1 MTAFLLAL
9 ACGICAGGL
18 VLAEAREARGAQR
31 LLKTSAS
38 ALFILAAL
46 AAGGLET
53 SYGRAV
59 VAGLFLCAIGDV
71 LLLSKRS
78 AAFLA
83 GIGAFAAGHLAYVG
97 AFALAGP
104 AFGAAAAAGLFAMA
118 AFSGLTLR
126 WLWPHLGAFRI
137 PVAAYVAIISAMV
150 VAAIAAAAATGD
162 LRIAAGGVLFA
173 ISDIAVA
180 RDRFVREDFAN
191 RLWGLPLYYSAQLLL
206 ASTV

>member
-1 MTAFLLAL
+1 MTALLLAL
-9 ACGICAGGL
+9 ACGFCAGGL
-18 VLAEAREARGAQR
+18 VLAEARGARTAQR
-31 LLKTSAS
+31 VLKTAAS
-38 ALFILAAL
+38 TLFILTAI
-46 AAGGLET
+46 AAGALGS
-53 SYGRAV
+53 SYGQAI
-59 VAGLFLCAIGDV
+59 VAGLCLCAVGDV
-71 LLLSKRS
+71 LLLSKRQ

-83 GIGAFAAGHLAYVG
+83 GIGAFAAGHLAYVV
-97 AFALAGP
+97 AFALTGP
-104 AFGAAAAAGLFAMA
+104 AFGAAAAAGLVGMA

-126 WLWPHLGAFRI
+126 WLWPHLGAFRL

-150 VAAIAAAAATGD
+150 VAAVAAAAATGD